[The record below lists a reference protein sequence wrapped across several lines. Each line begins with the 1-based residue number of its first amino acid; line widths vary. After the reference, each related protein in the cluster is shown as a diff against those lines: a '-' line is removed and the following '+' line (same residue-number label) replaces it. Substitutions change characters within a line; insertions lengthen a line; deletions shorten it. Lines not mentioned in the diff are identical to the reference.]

1 MTTQHPTLEA
11 RGLVVAYDGKVVVDG
26 VDLALPEG
34 SFTVIL
40 GPNASGKSTVLRA
53 LARVLKPE
61 SGDVLFDGRALSEY
75 GSKELARRM
84 GLLPQDA
91 IAPEGMRVA
100 DLVSRGR
107 YPHHSALQ
115 RWTSADD
122 AATREALAA
131 TNTTDLAERYVDQ
144 LSGGQRQ
151 RVWVA
156 LLLAQQTP
164 VMLLDEPTTFLDIA
178 HQYELLDLLRALNQ
192 QGKTG
197 DRRAARP
204 QPGRSLRRQPRAHE
218 GGPRCRQRQ
227 PLRADHGGAGR
238 RGLRHRRDRDSGPR
252 DQDPHGDSSVTS
264 PSAPTVTVEG

>member
-1 MTTQHPTLEA
+1 MNAQHPALEA

-34 SFTVIL
+34 SFTVVL

-61 SGDVLFDGRALSEY
+61 SGDVLFDGRALGEY

-122 AATREALAA
+122 DATRDALAA
-131 TNTTDLAERYVDQ
+131 TNTSDLAERYVDQ

-178 HQYELLDLLRALNQ
+178 HQYELLDLLRDLNA
-192 QGKTG
+192 QGKTVIAVLH
-197 DRRAARP
+197 DLNQAARYADNLVLMKEGCVVATGTP
-204 QPGRSLRRQPRAHE
+204 SELITAERVGDVFGIDAVVTPDPVTGTPMVVRR
-218 GGPRCRQRQ
+218 
-227 PLRADHGGAGR
+227 
-238 RGLRHRRDRDSGPR
+238 
-252 DQDPHGDSSVTS
+252 
-264 PSAPTVTVEG
+264 

>member
-1 MTTQHPTLEA
+1 MTTPHPAVEA

-40 GPNASGKSTVLRA
+40 GPNASGKSTVLRT

-61 SGDVLFDGRALSEY
+61 AGDVLFDGRALGEY

-115 RWTSADD
+115 RWTSTDD
-122 AATREALAA
+122 TATRDALAA
-131 TNTTDLAERYVDQ
+131 TNTADLAERYVDQ

-178 HQYELLDLLRALNQ
+178 HQYELLDLLRTLNR
-192 QGKTG
+192 QGKTVIAVLH
-197 DRRAARP
+197 DLNQAARYADNLVLMKE
-204 QPGRSLRRQPRAHE
+204 GRVVAT
-218 GGPRCRQRQ
+218 G
-227 PLRADHGGAGR
+227 
-238 RGLRHRRDRDSGPR
+238 
-252 DQDPHGDSSVTS
+252 T
-264 PSAPTVTVEG
+264 PSALITAERVGEVFGIDAVVTPDPVTGTPMVVRR

>member
-1 MTTQHPTLEA
+1 MTTRHPALEA
-11 RGLVVAYDGKVVVDG
+11 RELVVAYDGKVVVDG
-26 VDLALPEG
+26 VDLELPEG

-40 GPNASGKSTVLRA
+40 GPNASGKSTVLRT
-53 LARVLKPE
+53 LARVLAPA
-61 SGDVLFDGRALSEY
+61 SGEVLFDGRALGEY

-91 IAPEGMRVA
+91 IAPEGMLVA

-115 RWTSADD
+115 RWTTGDD
-122 AATREALAA
+122 EATREALAA
-131 TNTTDLAERYVDQ
+131 TNTAELAERPVDQ

-178 HQYELLDLLRALNQ
+178 HQYELLDLLRRLNQ
-192 QGKTG
+192 QGKTVVAVLH
-197 DRRAARP
+197 DLNQAARY
-204 QPGRSLRRQPRAHE
+204 
-218 GGPRCRQRQ
+218 
-227 PLRADHGGAGR
+227 ADHLVLMKAGR
-238 RGLRHRRDRDSGPR
+238 IVATGAPAELITADRVGEVFGIDAVVTPDPVTGTPMVVRR
-252 DQDPHGDSSVTS
+252 
-264 PSAPTVTVEG
+264 

>member
-1 MTTQHPTLEA
+1 
-11 RGLVVAYDGKVVVDG
+11 
-26 VDLALPEG
+26 
-34 SFTVIL
+34 
-40 GPNASGKSTVLRA
+40 
-53 LARVLKPE
+53 
-61 SGDVLFDGRALSEY
+61 
-75 GSKELARRM
+75 M

-131 TNTTDLAERYVDQ
+131 TNTADLAERYVDQ

-192 QGKTG
+192 QGKTVIAVLH
-197 DRRAARP
+197 DLNQAARYADNLVLMKE
-204 QPGRSLRRQPRAHE
+204 GRVVASGNTSELITAERVGEVFGIDAIVTPDPVTRTPMVIRR
-218 GGPRCRQRQ
+218 
-227 PLRADHGGAGR
+227 
-238 RGLRHRRDRDSGPR
+238 
-252 DQDPHGDSSVTS
+252 
-264 PSAPTVTVEG
+264 

>member
-1 MTTQHPTLEA
+1 MTTPHPALEA

-61 SGDVLFDGRALSEY
+61 SGDVLFDGRALGEY

-115 RWTSADD
+115 RWTSTDD
-122 AATREALAA
+122 TATREALAA

-178 HQYELLDLLRALNQ
+178 HQYELLDLLRDLNT
-192 QGKTG
+192 QGKTVIAVLH
-197 DRRAARP
+197 DLNQAARYADNLVLMKEGHVIATGTP
-204 QPGRSLRRQPRAHE
+204 SELITAERIGDVFGIDAVVTPDPVTGTPMVVRR
-218 GGPRCRQRQ
+218 
-227 PLRADHGGAGR
+227 
-238 RGLRHRRDRDSGPR
+238 
-252 DQDPHGDSSVTS
+252 
-264 PSAPTVTVEG
+264 

>member
-1 MTTQHPTLEA
+1 MTTRHPALEA

-26 VDLALPEG
+26 VDLELPEG

-40 GPNASGKSTVLRA
+40 GPNASGKSTVLRT
-53 LARVLKPE
+53 LARVLAPA
-61 SGDVLFDGRALSEY
+61 SGEVLFDGRALGEY

-115 RWTSADD
+115 RWTTADD
-122 AATREALAA
+122 EATREALAA
-131 TNTTDLAERYVDQ
+131 TNTAELAERPVDQ

-178 HQYELLDLLRALNQ
+178 HQYELLDLLRRLNR
-192 QGKTG
+192 QGKTVVAVLH
-197 DRRAARP
+197 DLNQAARY
-204 QPGRSLRRQPRAHE
+204 
-218 GGPRCRQRQ
+218 
-227 PLRADHGGAGR
+227 ADHLVLMKAGR
-238 RGLRHRRDRDSGPR
+238 IVATGAPAELITADRVGEVFGIDVVVTPDPVTGTPMVVRR
-252 DQDPHGDSSVTS
+252 
-264 PSAPTVTVEG
+264 

>member
-1 MTTQHPTLEA
+1 MTTHQPALEA
-11 RGLVVAYDGKVVVDG
+11 RGLVVAYDGRVVVDG
-26 VDLALPEG
+26 IDLALPQG

-53 LARVLKPE
+53 LARVLRPE
-61 SGDVLFDGRALSEY
+61 AGEVLFDGRGLGDY
-75 GSKELARRM
+75 GAKDLARRM

-107 YPHHSALQ
+107 YPHHTALQ
-115 RWTSADD
+115 RWSAADD
-122 AATREALAA
+122 DATRAALAA
-131 TNTTDLAERYVDQ
+131 TNTVDLAERFVDQ

-178 HQYELLDLLRALNQ
+178 HQYELLDLLRGLNQ
-192 QGKTG
+192 QGKTVIAVLH
-197 DRRAARP
+197 DLNQAARYADNLVLMKD
-204 QPGRSLRRQPRAHE
+204 GRVVATGSPAQLITAERVAEVFGIDALVLADPVTGAPMVVRR
-218 GGPRCRQRQ
+218 
-227 PLRADHGGAGR
+227 
-238 RGLRHRRDRDSGPR
+238 
-252 DQDPHGDSSVTS
+252 
-264 PSAPTVTVEG
+264 

>member
-75 GSKELARRM
+75 GSKELARRL

-107 YPHHSALQ
+107 YPHHSTLQ

-131 TNTTDLAERYVDQ
+131 TNTADLAERYVDQ

-192 QGKTG
+192 QGKTVIAVLH
-197 DRRAARP
+197 DLNQAARYADNLVLMKE
-204 QPGRSLRRQPRAHE
+204 GRVVASGTPSELITAERVGEVFGIDAIVTPDPVTRTPMVIRR
-218 GGPRCRQRQ
+218 
-227 PLRADHGGAGR
+227 
-238 RGLRHRRDRDSGPR
+238 
-252 DQDPHGDSSVTS
+252 
-264 PSAPTVTVEG
+264 

>member
-1 MTTQHPTLEA
+1 
-11 RGLVVAYDGKVVVDG
+11 
-26 VDLALPEG
+26 
-34 SFTVIL
+34 
-40 GPNASGKSTVLRA
+40 
-53 LARVLKPE
+53 
-61 SGDVLFDGRALSEY
+61 
-75 GSKELARRM
+75 M

-131 TNTTDLAERYVDQ
+131 TNTADLAERYVDQ

-178 HQYELLDLLRALNQ
+178 HQYELLDLLRALIQ
-192 QGKTG
+192 QGKTVIAVLH
-197 DRRAARP
+197 DLNQAARYADNLVLMKE
-204 QPGRSLRRQPRAHE
+204 GRVVASGNPSELITAERVDEVFGIDAIVTPDPVTRTPMVIRR
-218 GGPRCRQRQ
+218 
-227 PLRADHGGAGR
+227 
-238 RGLRHRRDRDSGPR
+238 
-252 DQDPHGDSSVTS
+252 
-264 PSAPTVTVEG
+264 

>member
-1 MTTQHPTLEA
+1 MSTPPPALKA
-11 RGLVVAYDGKVVVDG
+11 RDLVVAYDGKIAVDG
-26 VDLALPEG
+26 VDLALDPG

-40 GPNASGKSTVLRA
+40 GPNASGKSTVLRT
-53 LARVLKPE
+53 LARVLTPE
-61 SGDVLFDGRALSEY
+61 SGKVLFDGRLLREY

-122 AATREALAA
+122 EATRHALAA
-131 TNTTDLAERYVDQ
+131 TNTADLAERYVDQ

-164 VMLLDEPTTFLDIA
+164 VLLLDEPTTFLDIA
-178 HQYELLDLLRALNQ
+178 HQYELLDILKELNR
-192 QGKTG
+192 QGKTVVAVLH
-197 DRRAARP
+197 DLNQAARYADTLILMRD
-204 QPGRSLRRQPRAHE
+204 GRVIAT
-218 GGPRCRQRQ
+218 G
-227 PLRADHGGAGR
+227 
-238 RGLRHRRDRDSGPR
+238 
-252 DQDPHGDSSVTS
+252 S
-264 PSAPTVTVEG
+264 PSEIITADRVSAVFGIDAVVIPDPVTQTPMVVRR

>member
-1 MTTQHPTLEA
+1 MTTPHPALEA

-61 SGDVLFDGRALSEY
+61 SGDVLFDGRALGEY

-115 RWTSADD
+115 RWTSTDD
-122 AATREALAA
+122 TATREALAA
-131 TNTTDLAERYVDQ
+131 TNTADLAERYVDQ

-178 HQYELLDLLRALNQ
+178 HQYELLDLLRDLNT
-192 QGKTG
+192 QGKTVIAVLH
-197 DRRAARP
+197 DLNQAARYADNLVLMKEGHVIATGTP
-204 QPGRSLRRQPRAHE
+204 SELITAERVGDVFGIDAVVTPDPVTGTPMVVRR
-218 GGPRCRQRQ
+218 
-227 PLRADHGGAGR
+227 
-238 RGLRHRRDRDSGPR
+238 
-252 DQDPHGDSSVTS
+252 
-264 PSAPTVTVEG
+264 

>member
-84 GLLPQDA
+84 SLLPQDA

-131 TNTTDLAERYVDQ
+131 TNTADLAERYVDQ

-192 QGKTG
+192 QGKTVIAVLH
-197 DRRAARP
+197 DLNQAARYADNLVLMKE
-204 QPGRSLRRQPRAHE
+204 GRVVASGNPSELITAERIGEVFGIDAIVTPDPVTRTPMVIRR
-218 GGPRCRQRQ
+218 
-227 PLRADHGGAGR
+227 
-238 RGLRHRRDRDSGPR
+238 
-252 DQDPHGDSSVTS
+252 
-264 PSAPTVTVEG
+264 

>member
-131 TNTTDLAERYVDQ
+131 TNTADLAERYVDQ

-192 QGKTG
+192 QGKTVIAVLH
-197 DRRAARP
+197 DLNQAARYADNLVLMKEGHVVANGNP
-204 QPGRSLRRQPRAHE
+204 SELITAERVGEVFGIDAIVIPDPVTGTPMVIRR
-218 GGPRCRQRQ
+218 
-227 PLRADHGGAGR
+227 
-238 RGLRHRRDRDSGPR
+238 
-252 DQDPHGDSSVTS
+252 
-264 PSAPTVTVEG
+264 

>member
-1 MTTQHPTLEA
+1 MNAQHPALEA

-34 SFTVIL
+34 SFTVVL

-61 SGDVLFDGRALSEY
+61 SGDVLFDGRALGDY

-122 AATREALAA
+122 DATRDALAA
-131 TNTTDLAERYVDQ
+131 TNTSDLAERYVDQ

-178 HQYELLDLLRALNQ
+178 HQYELLDLLRDLNA
-192 QGKTG
+192 QGKTVIAVLH
-197 DRRAARP
+197 DLNQAARYADNLVLMKEGCVVATGTP
-204 QPGRSLRRQPRAHE
+204 SELITAERVGDVFGIDAVVTPDPVTGTPMVVRR
-218 GGPRCRQRQ
+218 
-227 PLRADHGGAGR
+227 
-238 RGLRHRRDRDSGPR
+238 
-252 DQDPHGDSSVTS
+252 
-264 PSAPTVTVEG
+264 

>member
-1 MTTQHPTLEA
+1 MTTQHPALEA

-26 VDLALPEG
+26 VDLVLPEG

-61 SGDVLFDGRALSEY
+61 SGDVLFDGRALGEY

-122 AATREALAA
+122 DATRAALAA
-131 TNTTDLAERYVDQ
+131 TNTAELAERYVDQ

-178 HQYELLDLLRALNQ
+178 HQYELLDLLRGLNQ
-192 QGKTG
+192 QGKTVIAVLH
-197 DRRAARP
+197 DLNQAARYADNLVLMKE
-204 QPGRSLRRQPRAHE
+204 GRVVATGTPAELITAERVGDVFGIDAVVTPDPVTGTPMVVRR
-218 GGPRCRQRQ
+218 
-227 PLRADHGGAGR
+227 
-238 RGLRHRRDRDSGPR
+238 
-252 DQDPHGDSSVTS
+252 
-264 PSAPTVTVEG
+264 

>member
-1 MTTQHPTLEA
+1 MTTQHPAVEA

-61 SGDVLFDGRALSEY
+61 AGDVLFDGRALGEY

-115 RWTSADD
+115 RWTSTDD
-122 AATREALAA
+122 TATRDALAA
-131 TNTTDLAERYVDQ
+131 TNTADLAERYVDQ

-178 HQYELLDLLRALNQ
+178 HQYELLDLLRTLNR
-192 QGKTG
+192 QGKTVIAVLH
-197 DRRAARP
+197 DLNQAARYADNLVLMKE
-204 QPGRSLRRQPRAHE
+204 GRVVAT
-218 GGPRCRQRQ
+218 G
-227 PLRADHGGAGR
+227 
-238 RGLRHRRDRDSGPR
+238 
-252 DQDPHGDSSVTS
+252 T
-264 PSAPTVTVEG
+264 PSALITAERVGDVFGIDAVVTPDPVTGTPMVVRR

>member
-1 MTTQHPTLEA
+1 MTTQHPAIEA
-11 RGLVVAYDGKVVVDG
+11 RGLVVAYDGRVVVDG

-61 SGDVLFDGRALSEY
+61 AGQVLFDGRALGEY

-107 YPHHSALQ
+107 YPHHTALQ
-115 RWTSADD
+115 RWTAADEE
-122 AATREALAA
+122 ATAEALRA
-131 TNTTDLAERYVDQ
+131 TGTADLAERFVDQ

-164 VMLLDEPTTFLDIA
+164 VMLLDEPTAFLDIA
-178 HQYELLDLLRALNQ
+178 HQYELLDLLHTLNG
-192 QGKTG
+192 QGKTVVAVLH
-197 DRRAARP
+197 DLNQAARYADNLVLMKE
-204 QPGRSLRRQPRAHE
+204 GRVIATGTPAELITAERVSEVFGLDAVVTPDPVTGTPMVVRR
-218 GGPRCRQRQ
+218 
-227 PLRADHGGAGR
+227 
-238 RGLRHRRDRDSGPR
+238 
-252 DQDPHGDSSVTS
+252 
-264 PSAPTVTVEG
+264 

>member
-1 MTTQHPTLEA
+1 MTTRHPALEA
-11 RGLVVAYDGKVVVDG
+11 RVLVVAYDGKVVVDG
-26 VDLALPEG
+26 VDLELPEG

-40 GPNASGKSTVLRA
+40 GPNASGKSTVLRT
-53 LARVLKPE
+53 LARVLAPA
-61 SGDVLFDGRALSEY
+61 SGEVLFDGRALGEY

-115 RWTSADD
+115 RWTTADD
-122 AATREALAA
+122 EATREALAA
-131 TNTTDLAERYVDQ
+131 TNTAELAERPVDQ

-178 HQYELLDLLRALNQ
+178 HQYELLDLLRRLNR
-192 QGKTG
+192 QGKTVVAVLH
-197 DRRAARP
+197 DLNQAARY
-204 QPGRSLRRQPRAHE
+204 
-218 GGPRCRQRQ
+218 
-227 PLRADHGGAGR
+227 ADHLVLMKAGR
-238 RGLRHRRDRDSGPR
+238 IVATGAPAELITAERVGEVFGIDAVVTPDPVTGTPMVVRR
-252 DQDPHGDSSVTS
+252 
-264 PSAPTVTVEG
+264 

>member
-1 MTTQHPTLEA
+1 MTTQQPALEA

-53 LARVLKPE
+53 LARVLKLE
-61 SGDVLFDGRALSEY
+61 AGDVLFDGRALGEY

-122 AATREALAA
+122 TATRDALAS

-178 HQYELLDLLRALNQ
+178 HQYELLDLLRTLNR
-192 QGKTG
+192 QGKTVIAVLH
-197 DRRAARP
+197 DLNQAARYADNLVLMKE
-204 QPGRSLRRQPRAHE
+204 GRVVAT
-218 GGPRCRQRQ
+218 G
-227 PLRADHGGAGR
+227 
-238 RGLRHRRDRDSGPR
+238 
-252 DQDPHGDSSVTS
+252 T
-264 PSAPTVTVEG
+264 PSALITAERVGDVFGIDAVVTPDPVTGTPMVVRR

>member
-1 MTTQHPTLEA
+1 MTTPHPALEA

-61 SGDVLFDGRALSEY
+61 SGDVLFDGRALGDY

-115 RWTSADD
+115 RWTSTDD
-122 AATREALAA
+122 TATREALAA

-178 HQYELLDLLRALNQ
+178 HQYELLDLLRDLNT
-192 QGKTG
+192 QGKTVIAVLH
-197 DRRAARP
+197 DLNQAARYADNLVLMKEGHVIATGTP
-204 QPGRSLRRQPRAHE
+204 SELITAERVGDVFGIDAVVTPDPVTGTPMVVRR
-218 GGPRCRQRQ
+218 
-227 PLRADHGGAGR
+227 
-238 RGLRHRRDRDSGPR
+238 
-252 DQDPHGDSSVTS
+252 
-264 PSAPTVTVEG
+264 

>member
-1 MTTQHPTLEA
+1 MQHPALEA
-11 RGLVVAYDGKVVVDG
+11 QELVIAYDGKVVVDG
-26 VDLALPEG
+26 VNLQIRQG

-61 SGDVLFDGRALSEY
+61 SGHVVFDGRELSDY
-75 GSKELARRM
+75 GSKELAKRL

-91 IAPEGMRVA
+91 IAPDGMRVA

-107 YPHHSALQ
+107 YPHHTALQ
-115 RWTSADD
+115 RWTVADD
-122 AATREALAA
+122 TATRDALAA

-156 LLLAQQTP
+156 LLLAQQTE

-178 HQYELLDLLRALNQ
+178 HQYELLDLLQALHEE
-192 QGKTG
+192 GKTVVAVLH
-197 DRRAARP
+197 DINQAARYATD
-204 QPGRSLRRQPRAHE
+204 LVLMHE
-218 GGPRCRQRQ
+218 GRIAATGAPEDLITAEQISDTFGLDVMVAPDPVTGTPMVVRC
-227 PLRADHGGAGR
+227 
-238 RGLRHRRDRDSGPR
+238 
-252 DQDPHGDSSVTS
+252 
-264 PSAPTVTVEG
+264 

>member
-1 MTTQHPTLEA
+1 MTTPHPALEA

-40 GPNASGKSTVLRA
+40 GPNASGKSTVLRT

-61 SGDVLFDGRALSEY
+61 SGDVLFDGRALGEY

-122 AATREALAA
+122 TATRAALAA

-178 HQYELLDLLRALNQ
+178 HQYELLDLLRDLNA
-192 QGKTG
+192 QGKTVIAVLH
-197 DRRAARP
+197 DLNQAARYADNLVLMKEGHVVATGAP
-204 QPGRSLRRQPRAHE
+204 SELITAERVGDVFGIDAVVTPDPVTGTPMVVRR
-218 GGPRCRQRQ
+218 
-227 PLRADHGGAGR
+227 
-238 RGLRHRRDRDSGPR
+238 
-252 DQDPHGDSSVTS
+252 
-264 PSAPTVTVEG
+264 

>member
-1 MTTQHPTLEA
+1 MTTPHPALEA

-61 SGDVLFDGRALSEY
+61 SGDVLFDGRALGEY

-115 RWTSADD
+115 RWTSTDD
-122 AATREALAA
+122 TATREALAA

-178 HQYELLDLLRALNQ
+178 HQYELLDLLRDLNT
-192 QGKTG
+192 QGKTVIAVLH
-197 DRRAARP
+197 DLNQAARYADNLVLMKEGHVIATGTP
-204 QPGRSLRRQPRAHE
+204 SELITAERVGDVFGIDAVVTPDPVTGTPMVVRR
-218 GGPRCRQRQ
+218 
-227 PLRADHGGAGR
+227 
-238 RGLRHRRDRDSGPR
+238 
-252 DQDPHGDSSVTS
+252 
-264 PSAPTVTVEG
+264 

>member
-1 MTTQHPTLEA
+1 
-11 RGLVVAYDGKVVVDG
+11 
-26 VDLALPEG
+26 
-34 SFTVIL
+34 
-40 GPNASGKSTVLRA
+40 
-53 LARVLKPE
+53 
-61 SGDVLFDGRALSEY
+61 
-75 GSKELARRM
+75 M

-131 TNTTDLAERYVDQ
+131 TNTADLAERYVDQ

-192 QGKTG
+192 QGKTVIAVLH
-197 DRRAARP
+197 DLNQAARYADNLVLMKE
-204 QPGRSLRRQPRAHE
+204 GRVVASGNPSELITAERVGEVFGIDSIVTPDPVTRTPMVIRR
-218 GGPRCRQRQ
+218 
-227 PLRADHGGAGR
+227 
-238 RGLRHRRDRDSGPR
+238 
-252 DQDPHGDSSVTS
+252 
-264 PSAPTVTVEG
+264 

>member
-1 MTTQHPTLEA
+1 MTTQHPALEV
-11 RGLVVAYDGKVVVDG
+11 RGLVVAYDGTVAVHG

-53 LARVLKPE
+53 LARALKAE
-61 SGDVLFDGRALSEY
+61 SGDVLFDGRALGEY

-91 IAPEGMRVA
+91 ITPEGMRVA

-122 AATREALAA
+122 TATRDALAA

-151 RVWVA
+151 RVCVA

-178 HQYELLDLLRALNQ
+178 HQYELLDLLRTLNT
-192 QGKTG
+192 QGKTIIAVLH
-197 DRRAARP
+197 DLNQAARYADNLVLMKD
-204 QPGRSLRRQPRAHE
+204 GRVVATGAPSELITSERIGAVFGISAIITPDPVTGTPMVVRR
-218 GGPRCRQRQ
+218 
-227 PLRADHGGAGR
+227 
-238 RGLRHRRDRDSGPR
+238 
-252 DQDPHGDSSVTS
+252 
-264 PSAPTVTVEG
+264 

>member
-1 MTTQHPTLEA
+1 MTTPHPALEA
-11 RGLVVAYDGKVVVDG
+11 RGLVVVYDGKVVVDG

-61 SGDVLFDGRALSEY
+61 SGDVLFDGRALGEY

-122 AATREALAA
+122 TATREALAA
-131 TNTTDLAERYVDQ
+131 TNTADLAERYVDQ

-178 HQYELLDLLRALNQ
+178 HQYELLDLLRDLNT
-192 QGKTG
+192 QGKTVIAVLH
-197 DRRAARP
+197 DLNQAARYADNLVLMKEGHVIATGTP
-204 QPGRSLRRQPRAHE
+204 SELITADRVGDVFGIDAVVTPDPVTGTPMVVRR
-218 GGPRCRQRQ
+218 
-227 PLRADHGGAGR
+227 
-238 RGLRHRRDRDSGPR
+238 
-252 DQDPHGDSSVTS
+252 
-264 PSAPTVTVEG
+264 

>member
-1 MTTQHPTLEA
+1 MTTPHPALEA
-11 RGLVVAYDGKVVVDG
+11 RGLVIAYDGKVVVDG

-61 SGDVLFDGRALSEY
+61 SGDVLFDGRALGEY

-115 RWTSADD
+115 RWTSTDD
-122 AATREALAA
+122 TATREALAA

-178 HQYELLDLLRALNQ
+178 HQYELLDLLRDLNT
-192 QGKTG
+192 QGKTVIAVLH
-197 DRRAARP
+197 DLNQAARYADNLVLMKEGHVIATGTP
-204 QPGRSLRRQPRAHE
+204 SELITAERVGDVFGIDAVVTPDPVTGTPMVVRR
-218 GGPRCRQRQ
+218 
-227 PLRADHGGAGR
+227 
-238 RGLRHRRDRDSGPR
+238 
-252 DQDPHGDSSVTS
+252 
-264 PSAPTVTVEG
+264 

>member
-1 MTTQHPTLEA
+1 MTTPHPALEA

-40 GPNASGKSTVLRA
+40 GPNASGKSTVLRT

-61 SGDVLFDGRALSEY
+61 SGDVLFDGRALGEY

-115 RWTSADD
+115 RWTAADD
-122 AATREALAA
+122 TATREALAA

-178 HQYELLDLLRALNQ
+178 HQYELLDLLRDLNA
-192 QGKTG
+192 QGKTVIAVLH
-197 DRRAARP
+197 DLNQAARYADNLVLMKE
-204 QPGRSLRRQPRAHE
+204 GRVVATGTPSGLITAERVGDVFGIDAVVTPDPVTGTPMVVRR
-218 GGPRCRQRQ
+218 
-227 PLRADHGGAGR
+227 
-238 RGLRHRRDRDSGPR
+238 
-252 DQDPHGDSSVTS
+252 
-264 PSAPTVTVEG
+264 

>member
-1 MTTQHPTLEA
+1 MTTPHPALEA

-61 SGDVLFDGRALSEY
+61 SGDVLFDGRALGEY

-115 RWTSADD
+115 RWTSTDD
-122 AATREALAA
+122 TATREALAA

-178 HQYELLDLLRALNQ
+178 HQYELLDLLRGLNT
-192 QGKTG
+192 QGKTVIAVLH
-197 DRRAARP
+197 DLNQAARYADNLVLMKEGHVIATGTP
-204 QPGRSLRRQPRAHE
+204 SELITAERVGDVFGIDAVVTPDPVTGTPMVVRR
-218 GGPRCRQRQ
+218 
-227 PLRADHGGAGR
+227 
-238 RGLRHRRDRDSGPR
+238 
-252 DQDPHGDSSVTS
+252 
-264 PSAPTVTVEG
+264 